1 MLRSPERSF
10 DPEFKLVAAS
20 SGSCSEPGPAVG
32 HSMVSVEDL
41 SRFIGGSLE
50 KFVASRYIRTA
61 LTRRRLPRARVVVVA
76 TVCAAMVATG
86 LGTVP
91 TASGTAHIGAGF
103 TVTPSDLKFILRQ
116 TKIAEA
122 HVANTTPATGP
133 CGALLGTGPNQ
144 IPSPLLSFGLR
155 TVDGSC
161 NNLVPG
167 RELFGAAYQTFP
179 RLTTPV
185 FRPAEGVHPLF
196 GPPDP
201 TSYTQTTGS
210 VFDSRPRG
218 ISNLIVD
225 QTASNPAAVAAA
237 LTPVRSQVGSGGVS
251 PCDTPGV
258 PVGCV
263 EAGDTLFIPNVTT
276 DIGLSPPF
284 NPLFTF
290 FGQFFDHGLDKITT
304 GGSGTVFIP
313 LKDDDPLTTG
323 PDGILGDPDPGAPD
337 TSVDDLP
344 PALRFMVLTRG
355 KNQPGPDGI
364 VGDPIAA
371 LPDTSLD
378 DVRNTTNTDSPFVD
392 QSQTYSSH
400 PSHQVFLREYVGATR
415 PVSTGKVLMSADG
428 GMATWALV
436 KTQAETMLGLRLVDM
451 DVRDIPMI
459 AADPYG
465 KFIPG
470 PLRGLPQYVTATGLV
485 EGNRGA
491 PVTIPANAIRINT
504 AFLNDIAH
512 SAAPVA
518 APGTY
523 DSALLDR
530 HIIAGDGRANEN
542 IALIA
547 VHQIFHSEHNR
558 LVDDIKNTL
567 LTDGS
572 GQTSRADWEITPG
585 VWNGERLFQAAR
597 FVNEMEYQHIA
608 FEEFARKIQP
618 AINPFAAEA
627 FTQANLDPAIV
638 AEFAHA
644 VYRFGHSMLTETVA
658 RTNADGSSNDIPL
671 FAAFLNPAAY
681 TDGGPAGPLTSQAA
695 AGALVM
701 GMSDQTGNEIDEFV
715 TDVLRNRLLGLP
727 LDLATINMTRGRS
740 EGIPS
745 LNNVRR
751 QLFAQTNDGQ
761 LTPYS
766 SWTVFG
772 QALRNPGS
780 LVNFVAAYG
789 QHTSIVNAT
798 TTAAKRSAARSIVS
812 VVDVDTPLDAAAF
825 MTSTG
830 AWLNDGDDSITGLDD
845 VDLWMG
851 GLAEN
856 SVAFGGLLGPT
867 FNYVF
872 TFQLNALQDS
882 DRFYYLGR
890 LPGMNL
896 SSQIEGNSFS
906 ELVMRNTT
914 GTRTLKAD
922 PFATADCKFELA
934 PLDGTAAGFIL
945 FGEAVANVGS
955 TECNENLLL
964 IRDPDGTIRYRAT
977 NTVDPPGINGQS
989 VYNGTLGI
997 DRIYGGNDNDT
1008 FWGGADND
1016 IINGGGGDDVPL
1028 GGEGNDIISDF
1039 AGDDIL
1045 KGGPGND
1052 AIDGG
1057 PGLDIILG
1065 GEGND
1070 FTNGGAGFNETHG
1083 SAGNDFAIAGEGAD
1097 EVFGDSGDDWIEGGL
1112 QPDSLV
1118 GDSGSLMFADNNVP
1132 GNDILIGQ
1140 AGDDAY
1146 TMEGGD
1152 DIGVVGPGVER
1163 TAGAA
1168 GYDWAIG
1175 LGDPQPQNFDL
1186 EELLI
1191 RHPVGAPALQ
1201 DRFAEVEAISGAQS
1215 DDILRGDNLVPANV
1229 VGGGILANIGCNAL
1243 DQAGLN
1249 RIAGLDA
1256 LVPPLTTPSGPIIAA
1271 SVTQNCLLVGNVW
1284 GAGNI
1289 ILGGGGSDLIEGRG
1303 GDDIIDGDSYL
1314 SVRLSVRTNP
1324 ADPATE
1330 TGTTDLLSATAT
1342 GAGDFGPDTD
1352 GMTLQQAVF
1361 AGLVDPGNIVAVRE
1375 VLPLGANPDVDT
1387 ALFTGSRIDY
1397 TITPGPNG
1405 MQTVTDNVLG
1415 GDGSDTLYNIEE
1427 LRFAGASRPVL
1438 VPLTGTS
1445 PAIGAAPVGAF
1456 SVSLTAPSAPKL
1468 GALLRGKKVK
1478 FRFTVSAPCLV
1489 KYRILVKKVEA
1500 KRLKLGAKDTLI
1512 GSVAAIAPVA
1522 GTYPGTLTIAN
1533 KYRAKL
1539 RTAKRVV
1546 GFVVVSCQAADGSTD
1561 TASRRVVLKR

>member
-1 MLRSPERSF
+1 MAL
-10 DPEFKLVAAS
+10 K
-20 SGSCSEPGPAVG
+20 
-32 HSMVSVEDL
+32 
-41 SRFIGGSLE
+41 
-50 KFVASRYIRTA
+50 YIRTA

-91 TASGTAHIGAGF
+91 TASGAAHIGAGF
-103 TVTPSDLKFILRQ
+103 TVTPSDLKFILKQ

-122 HVANTTPATGP
+122 HVANTTSVTGP

-167 RELFGAAYQTFP
+167 RELFGASSRLFP
-179 RLTTPV
+179 RLTTPEYG
-185 FRPAEGVHPLF
+185 PAEVG
-196 GPPDP
+196 
-201 TSYTQTTGS
+201 TTYEQTTGQ
-210 VFDSRPRG
+210 VTDSRPRQ

-237 LTPVRSQVGSGGVS
+237 GTPVRSQPGSGGVV
-251 PCDTPGV
+251 PCTAHDGLGS
-258 PVGCV
+258 GCV
-263 EAGDTLFIPNVTT
+263 PSGETLFIPNVTT

-284 NPLFTF
+284 NSLFLF
-290 FGQFFDHGLDKITT
+290 FGQFFDHGLDKITNDRI
-304 GGSGTVFIP
+304 GTVFIP
-313 LKDDDPLTTG
+313 LKDDDPLIPG
-323 PDGILGDPDPGAPD
+323 PDGILD
-337 TSVDDLP
+337 TGDDLP
-344 PALRFMVLTRG
+344 LSLRFMVLTRG

-364 VGDPIAA
+364 LG
-371 LPDTSLD
+371 TGD
-378 DVRNTTNTDSPFVD
+378 DVQNATNTVSPFVD

-400 PSHQVFLREYVGATR
+400 PSHQVFLRDYVGAIR
-415 PVSTGKVLMSADG
+415 PVSTGLMLASADG
-428 GMATWALV
+428 GMSTWAQV
-436 KTQAETMLGLRLVDM
+436 KTQAADMLGLRLVDL
-451 DVRDIPMI
+451 DVHNIPMI

-470 PLRGLPQYVTATGLV
+470 PERGLPQYVTATGLV
-485 EGNRGA
+485 EGNRDA
-491 PVTIPANAIRINT
+491 PVLIPATAIRIDV

-512 SAAPVA
+512 SANPRPAAGTTTVAPDTDTTAGNSLDTPVCP
-518 APGTY
+518 PGITGCY
-523 DSALLDR
+523 DDELLDL
-530 HIIAGDGRANEN
+530 HVLAGDGRINEN
-542 IALIA
+542 IALVA
-547 VHQIFHSEHNR
+547 VHQIFHVEHNR
-558 LVDDIKNTL
+558 LVADIKNTL
-567 LTDGS
+567 LTDDS
-572 GQTSRADWEITPG
+572 VQTSLADWQITPG

-608 FEEFARKIQP
+608 FEEFARKVQP
-618 AINPFAAEA
+618 AINPFAVEA
-627 FTQANLDPAIV
+627 FTQANVDPAIV

-644 VYRFGHSMLTETVA
+644 AFRFGHSMAPEMIA
-658 RTNADGSSNDIPL
+658 RTNADGSPMPL
-671 FAAFLNPAAY
+671 DNPIALFDGFLNPQAY
-681 TDGGPAGPLTSQAA
+681 TDGGPAGLLSSKAA

-701 GMSDQTGNEIDEFV
+701 GTSDDPGNEIDEFV
-715 TDVLRNRLLGLP
+715 TDVLRNRLVGRA
-727 LDLATINMTRGRS
+727 LDLPTINITRGRS

-745 LNNVRR
+745 LNTVRR

-761 LTPYS
+761 LTPYG

-772 QALRNPGS
+772 LALRHPES

-789 QHTSIVNAT
+789 QHPTVLAAT
-798 TTAAKRSAARSIVS
+798 TTTAKRNAARSIVAP
-812 VVDVDTPLDAAAF
+812 VFGDTIPGDAAEF
-825 MTSTG
+825 MNSTNAPG
-830 AWLNDGDDSITGLDD
+830 CLAPTCWANDPTGLDD
-845 VDLWMG
+845 VDLWIG

-882 DRFYYLGR
+882 DRFYYLAR

-922 PFATADCKFELA
+922 PFATADCKFELD
-934 PLDGTAAGFIL
+934 PLAGTAAGFIL
-945 FGEAVANVGS
+945 FGAPVANVGS

-964 IRDPDGTIRYRAT
+964 IRLPDGTIRYRAT

-1016 IINGGGGDDVPL
+1016 IINGGDGDDVAL
-1028 GGEGNDIISDF
+1028 GGLGNDIITDS
-1039 AGDDIL
+1039 AGEDIL

-1057 PGLDIILG
+1057 LGLDIILG
-1065 GEGND
+1065 GEGSD

-1175 LGDPQPQNFDL
+1175 LGDPQPQDFDL

-1215 DDILRGDNLVPANV
+1215 NDILRGDNLVPANV
-1229 VGGGILANIGCNAL
+1229 VGGGILGNIGCNAL
-1243 DQAGLN
+1243 DQAGLD

-1271 SVTQNCLLVGNVW
+1271 SVTQNCLLNGNVW

-1330 TGTTDLLSATAT
+1330 TGTTDLLSGTAT
-1342 GAGDFGPDTD
+1342 GAGDFGPDTG
-1352 GMTLQQAVF
+1352 GMTLQEAVF

-1561 TASRRVVLKR
+1561 TASRRVVFKR

>member
-1 MLRSPERSF
+1 MLRSPGRSF

-20 SGSCSEPGPAVG
+20 SGSYSEPGPAVG

-41 SRFIGGSLE
+41 SRFIGRSLE
-50 KFVASRYIRTA
+50 QFVGSKYIRTA

-91 TASGTAHIGAGF
+91 TASGAAHIVGAGF
-103 TVTPSDLKFILRQ
+103 TVTPSDLAFILRQ

-122 HVANTTPATGP
+122 HVANTTSVTGP

-167 RELFGAAYQTFP
+167 RELFGAAYRTFP
-179 RLTTPV
+179 RLTTPEY
-185 FRPAEGVHPLF
+185 RPAEVG
-196 GPPDP
+196 
-201 TSYTQTTGS
+201 TSYEQTTGS
-210 VFDSRPRG
+210 VIDSRPRQ

-225 QTASNPAAVAAA
+225 QTALNPAAVAAA
-237 LTPVRSQVGSGGVS
+237 GAPRRSQVGSGGVA
-251 PCDTPGV
+251 PCIPPATP
-258 PVGCV
+258 PGCV
-263 EAGDTLFIPNVTT
+263 AAGDTLFIPNVTT

-284 NPLFTF
+284 NTLFLF
-290 FGQFFDHGLDKITT
+290 FGQFFDHGLDKITN
-304 GGSGTVFIP
+304 GGSGTVVVPINGA
-313 LKDDDPLTTG
+313 DDPADSLAPGSLT
-323 PDGILGDPDPGAPD
+323 
-337 TSVDDLP
+337 V
-344 PALRFMVLTRG
+344 TRG
-355 KNQPGPDGI
+355 RNQPGPDGI
-364 VGDPIAA
+364 VGDPNPA

-378 DVRNTTNTDSPFVD
+378 DVQNATNTVSPFVD

-400 PSHQVFLREYVGATR
+400 PSHQVFLREYEMRASR
-415 PVSTGKVLMSADG
+415 PFSTGLMLASTDG
-428 GMATWALV
+428 GMATWAQV
-436 KTQAETMLGLRLVDM
+436 KTQALNMLGLRLVDM
-451 DVRDIPMI
+451 DVHNIPKI

-470 PLRGLPQYVTATGLV
+470 PLRGLPQYETATGLV
-485 EGNRGA
+485 EGNLDV
-491 PVTIPANAIRINT
+491 PVMIPANAIRIDT

-512 SAAPVA
+512 SANPRP
-518 APGTY
+518 APGTTTVAPDTDEVAGNSLDTPICPEFITGCY
-523 DSALLDR
+523 DNELLDL

-542 IALIA
+542 IALVA

-558 LVDDIKNTL
+558 LVADIKNTL
-567 LTDGS
+567 LTDDS
-572 GQTSRADWEITPG
+572 VQTSLADWQITPG

-597 FVNEMEYQHIA
+597 FVNEMEYQHLA
-608 FEEFARKIQP
+608 FEEFARKVQP
-618 AINPFAAEA
+618 AINPFAVEA

-644 VYRFGHSMLTETVA
+644 AFRFGHSMASETIA
-658 RTNADGSSNDIPL
+658 RTNADGSPNDIPL
-671 FAAFLNPAAY
+671 LEAFMNPVAY
-681 TDGGPAGPLTSQAA
+681 TDGGLTSKAR
-695 AGALVM
+695 AGGLVM
-701 GMSDQTGNEIDEFV
+701 GMSDQTGSEIDEFV
-715 TDVLRNRLLGLP
+715 TDVLRNRLLGRP
-727 LDLATINMTRGRS
+727 LDLPTINMTRGRS

-789 QHTSIVNAT
+789 QHPNIVDAT

-830 AWLNDGDDSITGLDD
+830 ATWANLGDVSRTGLDD

-906 ELVMRNTT
+906 ELVMRNTE
-914 GTRTLKAD
+914 GTHTLKAD
-922 PFATADCKFELA
+922 PFATADCKFGLA
-934 PLDGTAAGFIL
+934 PLTGTAAGFIS

-989 VYNGTLGI
+989 VYNGTPEI

-1008 FWGGADND
+1008 FWGGLGDD

-1175 LGDPQPQNFDL
+1175 LGDLVPQDFDL

-1201 DRFAEVEAISGAQS
+1201 DRFAEVEALSGAQF

-1229 VGGGILANIGCNAL
+1229 VGGGILGNIGCNAL

-1271 SVTQNCLLVGNVW
+1271 SVTKNCLLVGNVW

-1303 GDDIIDGDSYL
+1303 GDDIIDGDRYL

-1324 ADPATE
+1324 ADPGTE
-1330 TGTTDLLSATAT
+1330 TGTTDLMSATAT
-1342 GAGDFGPDTD
+1342 IGEFGPPGSD
-1352 GMTLQQAVF
+1352 MTLQQAVF

-1500 KRLKLGAKDTLI
+1500 KRLKLGTKDTLI

-1522 GTYPGTLTIAN
+1522 GTYPGTLTIAK

>member
-1 MLRSPERSF
+1 
-10 DPEFKLVAAS
+10 
-20 SGSCSEPGPAVG
+20 
-32 HSMVSVEDL
+32 MVSVEDL
-41 SRFIGGSLE
+41 SRFIGRSLE
-50 KFVASRYIRTA
+50 QFVASKYIRTA

-91 TASGTAHIGAGF
+91 TASGAAHIGAGF

-122 HVANTTPATGP
+122 HVANTTSVTGP

-167 RELFGAAYQTFP
+167 RELFGASSRSFP

-185 FRPAEGVHPLF
+185 FRPAEGVPPLF
-196 GPPDP
+196 VDQPGVFPPSGPTD
-201 TSYTQTTGS
+201 YTQAKGT
-210 VFDSRPRG
+210 VFDSQPRV

-237 LTPVRSQVGSGGVS
+237 GTPVRSQPGSGGVVS
-251 PCDTPGV
+251 CIIPATIPPTP
-258 PVGCV
+258 PGCV
-263 EAGDTLFIPNVTT
+263 EPGDTLFIPNVTT

-284 NPLFTF
+284 NSLFLF
-290 FGQFFDHGLDKITT
+290 FGQFFDHGLDKITN
-304 GGSGTVFIP
+304 GGSGTVFVP
-313 LKDDDPLTTG
+313 LQADDPLILG
-323 PDGILGDPDPGAPD
+323 PDRTLGGG
-337 TSVDDLP
+337 DDLP
-344 PALRFMVLTRG
+344 ANQQFIVLTRG
-355 KNQPGPDGI
+355 RNQPGPDGI
-364 VGDPIAA
+364 VGDPDPLA
-371 LPDTSLD
+371 PDTSLD
-378 DVRNTTNTDSPFVD
+378 DVRAATNTVSPFVD

-400 PSHQVFLREYVGATR
+400 PSHQVFLREYVGAIR
-415 PVSTGKVLMSADG
+415 PVSTGLMLASADG
-428 GMATWALV
+428 GMATWAQV
-436 KTQAETMLGLRLVDM
+436 KAQAANMLGLRLVDM
-451 DVRDIPMI
+451 DVRNIPMI

-485 EGNRGA
+485 EGNRA
-491 PVTIPANAIRINT
+491 AAVTIPANAIRINV

-512 SAAPVA
+512 SAAPKPLTA
-518 APGTY
+518 TTGGPDANATAGNSLDTPACPPGITGCY
-523 DSALLDR
+523 DDELLDL
-530 HIIAGDGRANEN
+530 HVLAGDGRINEN
-542 IALIA
+542 IALVA
-547 VHQIFHSEHNR
+547 VHQIFHAEHNR
-558 LVDDIKNTL
+558 LVDDIKTTL
-567 LTDGS
+567 LTDDS
-572 GQTSRADWEITPG
+572 VQTSLADWQITPG
-585 VWNGERLFQAAR
+585 GEWNGERLFQAAR

-608 FEEFARKIQP
+608 FEEFARKVQP
-618 AINPFAAEA
+618 AINPFAVEA
-627 FTQANLDPAIV
+627 FTQANVDPAIV

-644 VYRFGHSMLTETVA
+644 AFRFGHSMAPETIA
-658 RTNADGSSNDIPL
+658 RTNANGSVNDTPL
-671 FAAFLNPAAY
+671 FDGFLNPQAY
-681 TDGGPAGPLTSQAA
+681 TDGGIGAGLLTSMAA

-701 GMSDQTGNEIDEFV
+701 GTSDQTANEIDEFV

-727 LDLATINMTRGRS
+727 LDLPTINITRGRS

-745 LNNVRR
+745 LNTVRR

-761 LTPYS
+761 LTPYG

-772 QALRNPGS
+772 LALRHPES

-789 QHTSIVNAT
+789 QHPTVLAAG
-798 TTAAKRSAARSIVS
+798 TTALKRIAARSIVAP
-812 VVDVDTPLDAAAF
+812 VAGDEIPLDAAAF

-830 AWLNDGDDSITGLDD
+830 LWLNDGDVSITGLDD

-856 SVAFGGLLGPT
+856 SVPFGGLLGPT

-882 DRFYYLGR
+882 DRFYYLAR

-922 PFATADCKFELA
+922 PFATADCKFELINLA
-934 PLDGTAAGFIL
+934 GTAADFTALGSV
-945 FGEAVANVGS
+945 VANDID
-955 TECNENLLL
+955 TECDEAALL
-964 IRDPDGTIRYRAT
+964 IRISDGTIRYRAT

-1016 IINGGGGDDVPL
+1016 IINGGDGDDVAL
-1028 GGEGNDIISDF
+1028 GGLGNDIIADS

-1057 PGLDIILG
+1057 LGLDIVLG
-1065 GEGND
+1065 GEGSD

-1152 DIGVVGPGVER
+1152 DIGVAGPGVER

-1175 LGDPQPQNFDL
+1175 LGDPQPQDFDL

-1215 DDILRGDNLVPANV
+1215 NDILRGDNLVPANV
-1229 VGGGILANIGCNAL
+1229 VGGGILGNIGCNAL
-1243 DQAGLN
+1243 DQAGLD

-1271 SVTQNCLLVGNVW
+1271 SVTQNCLLNGNVW

-1330 TGTTDLLSATAT
+1330 TGTTDLLSGTAT
-1342 GAGDFGPDTD
+1342 GAGDFGPDTGD
-1352 GMTLQQAVF
+1352 MTLQQAVF

-1375 VLPLGANPDVDT
+1375 VLTPGANPDVDT

-1445 PAIGAAPVGAF
+1445 PAIGAAPVGAL

-1500 KRLKLGAKDTLI
+1500 KRLKLGTKDTLI

>member
-1 MLRSPERSF
+1 
-10 DPEFKLVAAS
+10 
-20 SGSCSEPGPAVG
+20 
-32 HSMVSVEDL
+32 MVSVEDL
-41 SRFIGGSLE
+41 SRFIGRSLE
-50 KFVASRYIRTA
+50 QFVASKYIRTA

-91 TASGTAHIGAGF
+91 TASGVAHIGAGF

-122 HVANTTPATGP
+122 HVANTTSVTGP

-167 RELFGAAYQTFP
+167 RELFGASSRSFP

-185 FRPAEGVHPLF
+185 FRPAEDSLPAF
-196 GPPDP
+196 GPVAP
-201 TSYTQTTGS
+201 TSYTQTKGN
-210 VFDSRPRG
+210 VFDSQPRV

-237 LTPVRSQVGSGGVS
+237 LIPVRSQPGGGGVV
-251 PCDTPGV
+251 PCDAPGV

-263 EAGDTLFIPNVTT
+263 EAGGTLFIPNVTT

-284 NPLFTF
+284 NSLFLF
-290 FGQFFDHGLDKITT
+290 FGQFFDHGLDKITN
-304 GGSGTVFIP
+304 GGSGAVFVP
-313 LKDDDPLTTG
+313 LQADDPLIPG
-323 PDGILGDPDPGAPD
+323 PDGILGND
-337 TSVDDLP
+337 DDLP
-344 PALRFMVLTRG
+344 ADSRFMVLTRG

-364 VGDPIAA
+364 VGDPDPAA
-371 LPDTSLD
+371 PDTSLD
-378 DVRNTTNTDSPFVD
+378 DVRAATNTVSPFVD

-415 PVSTGKVLMSADG
+415 PVSTGLMLASADG

-436 KTQAETMLGLRLVDM
+436 KTQAETMLGLSLVDM
-451 DVRDIPMI
+451 DVHNIPMI

-485 EGNRGA
+485 EGNRVT
-491 PVTIPANAIRINT
+491 PVTIPANAIRINV

-512 SAAPVA
+512 SANPRPAAGTTTVAPDTDTTAGNSLDTPVCP
-518 APGTY
+518 PGITGCY
-523 DSALLDR
+523 DDELLDL
-530 HIIAGDGRANEN
+530 HVVAGDGRINEN
-542 IALIA
+542 IALVA
-547 VHQIFHSEHNR
+547 VHQIFHAEHNR
-558 LVDDIKNTL
+558 LVDDIKTTL
-567 LTDGS
+567 SADSS
-572 GQTSRADWEITPG
+572 GQTSLADWQITPG

-608 FEEFARKIQP
+608 FEEFARKVQP
-618 AINPFAAEA
+618 AINPFAVEA
-627 FTQANLDPAIV
+627 FTQANVDPAIV

-644 VYRFGHSMLTETVA
+644 AFRFGHSMAPETIA
-658 RTNADGSSNDIPL
+658 RTNANGSGNDTPL
-671 FAAFLNPAAY
+671 FDGFLNPAAY
-681 TDGGPAGPLTSQAA
+681 TDGGLAGLLTSKAA

-701 GMSDQTGNEIDEFV
+701 GTSDQTGNEIDEFV
-715 TDVLRNRLLGLP
+715 TDVLRNRLLGRP
-727 LDLATINMTRGRS
+727 LDLATINMARGRS

-745 LNNVRR
+745 LNTVRR

-761 LTPYS
+761 LTPYG

-772 QALRNPGS
+772 LALRHPES

-789 QHTSIVNAT
+789 QHPTVLAAT
-798 TTAAKRSAARSIVS
+798 TTTAKRNAARSIVAP
-812 VVDVDTPLDAAAF
+812 VGGDTIPVDAAAF
-825 MTSTG
+825 MNSTG
-830 AWLNDGDDSITGLDD
+830 AWLNDGNDSITGLDD

-856 SVAFGGLLGPT
+856 STPFGGLLGPT

-882 DRFYYLGR
+882 DRFYYLAR

-922 PFATADCKFELA
+922 PFATADCKFELINLA
-934 PLDGTAAGFIL
+934 GTAADFTALGSV
-945 FGEAVANVGS
+945 VANDID
-955 TECNENLLL
+955 TECDEAALL
-964 IRDPDGTIRYRAT
+964 IRISDGTIRYRAT

-989 VYNGTLGI
+989 VYNGTPGI

-1016 IINGGGGDDVPL
+1016 IINGGDGDDVAL
-1028 GGEGNDIISDF
+1028 GGLGNDIITDS
-1039 AGDDIL
+1039 AGEDIL

-1057 PGLDIILG
+1057 LGLDIVLG
-1065 GEGND
+1065 GEGSD

-1152 DIGVVGPGVER
+1152 DIGVAGPGVER
-1163 TAGAA
+1163 ISGAA

-1175 LGDPQPQNFDL
+1175 LGDPQPQDFDL

-1201 DRFAEVEAISGAQS
+1201 DRFAEVEALSGAQS

-1229 VGGGILANIGCNAL
+1229 VGGGILGNIGCNAL

-1342 GAGDFGPDTD
+1342 GAGDFGPGTN

-1445 PAIGAAPVGAF
+1445 PAAPVRAF

-1522 GTYPGTLTIAN
+1522 GTYPGTLTIAK

-1539 RTAKRVV
+1539 RTAKRLV

>member
-1 MLRSPERSF
+1 
-10 DPEFKLVAAS
+10 
-20 SGSCSEPGPAVG
+20 
-32 HSMVSVEDL
+32 MVSVEDL
-41 SRFIGGSLE
+41 SRFIGRSLE
-50 KFVASRYIRTA
+50 QFVASKYIRTA
-61 LTRRRLPRARVVVVA
+61 LTQRRLPRARVVVVA

-91 TASGTAHIGAGF
+91 TASGAAHIGAGF

-196 GPPDP
+196 GPLAP
-201 TSYTQTTGS
+201 TSYTQTKGS

-237 LTPVRSQVGSGGVS
+237 GTPVRSQVGSGGVI
-251 PCDTPGV
+251 PCDPPGV

-323 PDGILGDPDPGAPD
+323 PDGILGDPDPVAPD
-337 TSVDDLP
+337 TSLDDLP

-378 DVRNTTNTDSPFVD
+378 DVRNTTNSDSPFVD

-400 PSHQVFLREYVGATR
+400 PSHQVFLREYVGAIR

-451 DVRDIPMI
+451 DVLSIPMI

-485 EGNRGA
+485 EGNRDA
-491 PVTIPANAIRINT
+491 AVTIPANAIRINT

-512 SAAPVA
+512 SAVPKPLTATTGGPDTNATAGNSLDTPVCPA
-518 APGTY
+518 GITGCY
-523 DSALLDR
+523 DNELLDL

-542 IALIA
+542 IALVA

-558 LVDDIKNTL
+558 LVDDIKTTL
-567 LTDGS
+567 SADSS
-572 GQTSRADWEITPG
+572 GQTSLADWQTAPG

-644 VYRFGHSMLTETVA
+644 VYRFGHSMLTETIA
-658 RTNADGSSNDIPL
+658 RTNADGTPQPPIDL
-671 FAAFLNPAAY
+671 FDAFLNPVAY
-681 TDGGPAGPLTSQAA
+681 TNGGPTSQAA

-715 TDVLRNRLLGLP
+715 TDVLRNRLVGLP

-745 LNNVRR
+745 LNTVRR

-761 LTPYS
+761 LTPYG
-766 SWTVFG
+766 SWVVFG
-772 QALRNPGS
+772 QALRHPES

-789 QHTSIVNAT
+789 QHPTVLVAG
-798 TTAAKRSAARSIVS
+798 TTALKRIAARSIVAPELG
-812 VVDVDTPLDAAAF
+812 DIIPGDAAAF
-825 MTSTG
+825 MNSTG
-830 AWLNDGDDSITGLDD
+830 AWLNTGDVSITGLDD

-856 SVAFGGLLGPT
+856 SVPFGGLLGPT

-896 SSQIEGNSFS
+896 SSQIEGNSFA

-922 PFATADCKFELA
+922 PFATADCKFELNNLA
-934 PLDGTAAGFIL
+934 GTAAGFTAS
-945 FGEAVANVGS
+945 GSVVADQPG
-955 TECNENLLL
+955 TECDEAALL
-964 IRDPDGTIRYRAT
+964 IRISDGTIRYRAT

-989 VYNGTLGI
+989 VYNGTPGI

-1016 IINGGGGDDVPL
+1016 IINGGDGDDVAL
-1028 GGEGNDIISDF
+1028 GGLGNDIIADS

-1057 PGLDIILG
+1057 LGLDIVLG
-1065 GEGND
+1065 GEGSD

-1152 DIGVVGPGVER
+1152 DIGVVGPGVESA
-1163 TAGAA
+1163 AGAS

-1175 LGDPQPQNFDL
+1175 LGDPQPQDFDL

-1201 DRFAEVEAISGAQS
+1201 DRFAEVEALSGAQS

-1229 VGGGILANIGCNAL
+1229 VGGGILGNIGCNAL

-1289 ILGGGGSDLIEGRG
+1289 LLGGGGSDLIEGRG

-1314 SVRLSVRTNP
+1314 NVRLSVRTNP

-1342 GAGDFGPDTD
+1342 DGDFGPGTV

-1427 LRFAGASRPVL
+1427 LRFAGAPRPVL
-1438 VPLTGTS
+1438 VPLRGTS

-1489 KYRILVKKVEA
+1489 KSRILVKKVEA

>member
-1 MLRSPERSF
+1 M
-10 DPEFKLVAAS
+10 
-20 SGSCSEPGPAVG
+20 
-32 HSMVSVEDL
+32 
-41 SRFIGGSLE
+41 
-50 KFVASRYIRTA
+50 
-61 LTRRRLPRARVVVVA
+61 VVVA

-91 TASGTAHIGAGF
+91 TASGAAHIGAGF

-122 HVANTTPATGP
+122 HVANTTSVTGP

-167 RELFGAAYQTFP
+167 RELFGASSRLFP
-179 RLTTPV
+179 RLTTPEY
-185 FRPAEGVHPLF
+185 RPAEA
-196 GPPDP
+196 P
-201 TSYTQTTGS
+201 TTYEQTTGQ
-210 VFDSRPRG
+210 VTDSQPRQ

-237 LTPVRSQVGSGGVS
+237 GVPRRSQAGSGGVS
-251 PCDTPGV
+251 PCTTHNLLS
-258 PVGCV
+258 CV
-263 EAGDTLFIPNVTT
+263 AAGDTLFIPNVTT

-284 NPLFTF
+284 NSLFLF
-290 FGQFFDHGLDKITT
+290 FGQFFDHGLDKITN

-313 LKDDDPLTTG
+313 LQADDPLIPG
-323 PDGILGDPDPGAPD
+323 PDGILGDPIPDLPD
-337 TSVDDLP
+337 TSLDDLP

-364 VGDPIAA
+364 VGDPVLAA
-371 LPDTSLD
+371 PDTSLD
-378 DVRNTTNTDSPFVD
+378 DVQNATNTVSPFVD
-392 QSQTYSSH
+392 QSQTYGSH
-400 PSHQVFLREYVGATR
+400 PSHQVFLRDYVGATR
-415 PVSTGKVLMSADG
+415 PVSTGLMLASLDG
-428 GMATWALV
+428 GMATWAQV
-436 KTQAETMLGLRLVDM
+436 KTQAALMLGLRLVDL
-451 DVRDIPMI
+451 DVHNIPMI

-470 PLRGLPQYVTATGLV
+470 PVRGLPQYVTATGLV
-485 EGNRGA
+485 EGNRDD
-491 PVTIPANAIRINT
+491 PVLIPANAIRINV

-512 SAAPVA
+512 SANPRPATGTTTVAPDTDTTAGNSLDTPVC
-518 APGTY
+518 PEGITGCY
-523 DSALLDR
+523 DDELLDL
-530 HIIAGDGRANEN
+530 HVLAGDGRINEN
-542 IALIA
+542 IALVA
-547 VHQIFHSEHNR
+547 VHQIFHAEHNR
-558 LVDDIKNTL
+558 LVDDIQTTL
-567 LTDGS
+567 STDSS
-572 GQTSRADWEITPG
+572 GQTSLADWQITPG

-608 FEEFARKIQP
+608 FEEFARKVQP
-618 AINPFAAEA
+618 AINPFAVEA
-627 FTQANLDPAIV
+627 FTQANVDPAIV

-644 VYRFGHSMLTETVA
+644 AFRFGHSMAPETIA
-658 RTNADGSSNDIPL
+658 RTNANGSVNDTPL
-671 FAAFLNPAAY
+671 FDGFLNPQAY
-681 TDGGPAGPLTSQAA
+681 TDGGPAGLLTSKEA
-695 AGALVM
+695 AGAFIM
-701 GMSDQTGNEIDEFV
+701 GTSDQTANEIDEFV
-715 TDVLRNRLLGLP
+715 TDVLRNRLVGRP
-727 LDLATINMTRGRS
+727 LDLATINMARGRS

-745 LNNVRR
+745 LNNVRK

-766 SWTVFG
+766 SWTTFG

-789 QHTSIVNAT
+789 KHPMVTGAT

-812 VVDVDTPLDAAAF
+812 VVDVDTPPDAAAF
-825 MTSTG
+825 MNSTG
-830 AWLNDGDDSITGLDD
+830 ATWANLGDVSRTGLDD

-856 SVAFGGLLGPT
+856 SSAFGGLLGPT

-882 DRFYYLGR
+882 DRFYYLAR
-890 LPGMNL
+890 LPGTNL
-896 SSQIEGNSFS
+896 SAEIEGNSFS

-922 PFATADCKFELA
+922 PFATADCKFELEN
-934 PLDGTAAGFIL
+934 LDGTAAGYNSRENATP
-945 FGEAVANVGS
+945 GTGSVVANDPAAVAACDES
-955 TECNENLLL
+955 KLLM
-964 IRDPDGTIRYRAT
+964 RRPDGTIEYRAT
-977 NTVDPPGINGQS
+977 NLVDPPGINGQS
-989 VYNGTLGI
+989 VYNGTTGI
-997 DRIYGGNDNDT
+997 DRIYGGNDSDT
-1008 FWGGADND
+1008 FWGGANND
-1016 IINGGGGDDVPL
+1016 IINGGGGEDVAL
-1028 GGEGNDIISDF
+1028 GGEGNDIITDF
-1039 AGDDIL
+1039 GGADIL

-1083 SAGNDFAIAGEGAD
+1083 GAGNDFAIGGEGAD
-1097 EVFGDSGDDWIEGGL
+1097 GVFGDSGDDWIEGGL

-1152 DIGVVGPGVER
+1152 DIGVAGPGIER
-1163 TAGAA
+1163 IAGAA

-1175 LGDPQPQNFDL
+1175 LGDLEPQDFDL

-1201 DRFAEVEAISGAQS
+1201 DRFAEVEALSGAQS

-1229 VGGGILANIGCNAL
+1229 VGGGILGNIGCNAL

-1271 SVTQNCLLVGNVW
+1271 SVTKNCLLVGNVW

-1342 GAGDFGPDTD
+1342 GAGDFGPGTD

-1361 AGLVDPGNIVAVRE
+1361 AGLVNPGNIVAVRE

-1445 PAIGAAPVGAF
+1445 PAAPVRAF
-1456 SVSLTAPSAPKL
+1456 SVSLTAPSPPKL

-1522 GTYPGTLTIAN
+1522 GTYPGTLTIAK